1 MNIIYALFLRIC
13 GMILFLMLSF
23 FLYYKQIIYSSIF
36 AFLIF
41 ALMLFTLFLYFK
53 NTFNFYSKTIDA
65 ILKRDFTSDFTNHKW
80 QNNYKELFKLYNQ
93 MKGTQNETV
102 SKDLVFNSIF
112 NNIETG
118 IIILKKQDLD
128 WNIYLINN
136 YFTNHFMVP
145 KVSNWFYLKKFIP
158 NFCEVIEQQN
168 FDEIK
173 TSLQVR
179 INQEDTQTF
188 ILQTSKSTSFDQEY
202 YIILLDSIQKVIE
215 KKEKEAWIN
224 LMKVISHEM
233 FNSLTPIQSLSQ
245 NLHQIIHQENLTS
258 ADIDDIKSSV
268 DTIFKR
274 SVHLQQFIDSYRKI
288 AMLPSPER
296 KPVNIKTL
304 INNVLNTMMPIFKHN
319 HIIIHNQLNFN
330 KTLQLDQNQIEQ
342 VIINL
347 ITNSVFATKDMN
359 QKNIYINGNFKDKRV
374 FITISDS
381 GKGIEQEIE
390 EKIFLP
396 FFTTRK
402 DGAGIGLTLSKS
414 IIEAH
419 GGYLIYQNN
428 LEKTTFTICLIDS

>member
-1 MNIIYALFLRIC
+1 MNIIYSIFLRIC
-13 GMILFLMLSF
+13 GMIFFLIVSF
-23 FLYYKQIIYSSIF
+23 FLYYKQLIYSSIF
-36 AFLIF
+36 AFLILGLLLF
-41 ALMLFTLFLYFK
+41 ALFIYLK
-53 NTFNFYSKTIDA
+53 NIFNFYNKTIDA
-65 ILKRDFTSDFTNHKW
+65 ILKRDFTSDFTSHKW
-80 QNNYKELFKLYNQ
+80 QKSYKELFKLYNQ
-93 MKGTQNETV
+93 MKENQNEIV
-102 SKDLVFNSIF
+102 SKELVFNSIF

-136 YFTNHFMVP
+136 YFTKHFMVP
-145 KVSNWFYLKKFIP
+145 KVSKWFYLKNFIP
-158 NFCEVIEQQN
+158 KFCDVIEQQN
-168 FDEIK
+168 FKEIK
-173 TSLQVR
+173 TSLQIRV
-179 INQEDTQTF
+179 NQEDTQTF
-188 ILQTSKSTSFDQEY
+188 ILQTSRSTSFDQEY

-233 FNSLTPIQSLSQ
+233 FNSLAPIQSLSQ
-245 NLHQIIHQENLTS
+245 NLYQIIHQENLTS
-258 ADIDDIKSSV
+258 ADIVDIKSCV
-268 DTIFKR
+268 DTIIKR
-274 SVHLQQFIDSYRKI
+274 SVHLQKFVDSYRKI

-304 INNVLNTMMPIFKHN
+304 IINVLNTMMPVFKN
-319 HIIIHNQLNFN
+319 NDIIIHNQLNFN

-342 VIINL
+342 VLINL
-347 ITNSVFATKDMN
+347 ITNSVFATKGIK

-419 GGYLIYQNN
+419 GGYLIYQNY
-428 LEKTTFTICLIDS
+428 LEKTTFTICLIDD